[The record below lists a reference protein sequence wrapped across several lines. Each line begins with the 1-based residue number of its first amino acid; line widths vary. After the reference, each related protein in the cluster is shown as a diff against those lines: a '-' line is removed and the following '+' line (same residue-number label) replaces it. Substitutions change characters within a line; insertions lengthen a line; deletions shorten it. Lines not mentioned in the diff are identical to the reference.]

1 MQDHLSSA
9 LRDKIEILTLIQD
22 DETGN
27 MAWAPSRKRWGSVE
41 IDRQR
46 NLFSIV
52 GVGSQGATIIIRP
65 DPLLTLHQAIR
76 WNGEFLHLTSITLA
90 PERDRQ
96 EIKAAICHPVT
107 LTAKPQARTGR
118 DTMNRP
124 TVVQQATFS
133 FPGILTE
140 RYFNSEED
148 EVFRRST
155 LERVLV
161 APKAVVL
168 RVGDLVQLGDTAACP
183 RSWPPPMTPWWIT
196 WPISRLTWMPPWARV
211 TTRAARRVCRPRWTG

>member
-1 MQDHLSSA
+1 MLWFVWLIILGCQPTIFSA
-9 LRDKIEILTLIQD
+9 EKIFQVNTH
-22 DETGN
+22 
-27 MAWAPSRKRWGSVE
+27 
-41 IDRQR
+41 
-46 NLFSIV
+46 
-52 GVGSQGATIIIRP
+52 GVTEAQKLCYGFIGP
-65 DPLLTLHQAIR
+65 
-76 WNGEFLHLTSITLA
+76 TSITLA

-168 RVGDLVQLGDTAACP
+168 RVGDLVQLGDTAP
-183 RSWPPPMTPWWIT
+183 YTVLQRMD
-196 WPISRLTWMPPWARV
+196 LEFYKNEYV
-211 TTRAARRVCRPRWTG
+211 LERREDV

>member
-1 MQDHLSSA
+1 MYEQLSSA
-9 LRDKIEILTLIQD
+9 LTEKIEILTLVLD

-27 MAWAPSRKRWGSVE
+27 LAWAPSGTCWASVMV
-41 IDRQR
+41 DTYR
-46 NLFSIV
+46 NLFSAI
-52 GVGSQGATIIIRP
+52 GVGSQGVTIVIRP

-168 RVGDLVQLGDTAACP
+168 RVGDLVQLGDTVP
-183 RSWPPPMTPWWIT
+183 YTVLQRMD
-196 WPISRLTWMPPWARV
+196 LEFYKNEYV
-211 TTRAARRVCRPRWTG
+211 LERREDV